1 MARTVFTIFI
11 VFLLGVL
18 IGIPAFMRISWQMA
32 EKKPMEVFILDKTV
46 LNKNYQEH
54 LSFNWVLKNQK
65 YVKSDEDFYL
75 PERDYYGFFPDG
87 MGNYVINDI
96 EDKTTEDLARLA
108 DNYDMAYYTDLY
120 GVYWIEWH
128 NEYPHVKPEQE
139 PGLMGER
146 SEWIYGGLTKNELAF
161 IRLMKSRNKLIIN
174 EFNIIGSPTSFGI
187 RKEYEE
193 EFDITWKNWTGRYF
207 STLDTTKSEEIPHW
221 LVRNYMKQNNNE
233 WPFTKSGIA
242 FVRNDDMIVVL
253 ENETHLN
260 IEVPYIYSDE
270 KLVDHYGVVKKIK
283 YPYWFDICTSGD
295 SNEVLA
301 EYMIEANLEG
311 DSILDHWNIPTVF
324 PAVIKNKHNNLYFYF
339 AGDFADNPI
348 SLKNARLKHIE
359 KLDYLMYDRVAQER
373 RSFFRLFYRPMVTKI
388 LDDYYQNLKAVNQ

>member
-1 MARTVFTIFI
+1 MARIVFIILI

-18 IGIPAFMRISWQMA
+18 IGIPVFMRISWQMA

-46 LNKNYQEH
+46 LNNSYQEH

-65 YVKSDEDFYL
+65 YVKSNGEFYL
-75 PERDYYGFFPDG
+75 PERDYFGLFPDG
-87 MGNYVINDI
+87 NGNYIINDI
-96 EDKTTEDLARLA
+96 EGKTLEELETLA
-108 DNYDMAYYTDLY
+108 DAYDMVYYTDLY

-128 NEYPHVKPEQE
+128 NEYPHVKPEQD
-139 PGLMGER
+139 PGRMGER
-146 SEWIYGGLTKNELAF
+146 SEWIYGGLAKNELAF
-161 IRLMKSRNKLIIN
+161 LKLMKSRNKLIIN
-174 EFNIIGSPTSFGI
+174 EFNVIGSPTSFGT

-207 STLDTTKSEEIPHW
+207 STLDTTLSTEIPQW

-253 ENETHLN
+253 ENETHLD

-270 KLVDHYGVVKKIK
+270 KLVDHYGVIKKIK
-283 YPYWFDICTSGD
+283 YPYWFDICTAGD

-301 EYMIEANLEG
+301 EYRLEANLEG
-311 DSILDHWNIPTVF
+311 DSILDHWNIPSVF
-324 PAVIKNKHNNLYFYF
+324 PAVIKSKQNNLYFYF

-348 SLKNARLKHIE
+348 SLKNSRLRHIE
-359 KLDYLMYDRVAQER
+359 KFDYLIYDRVTQER
-373 RSFFRLFYRPMVTKI
+373 RSFFRIFYRPMVTKI
-388 LDDYYQNLKAVNQ
+388 LDDYYQGLKAVNE